1 MTIKDRIEQIKS
13 RVTILEV
20 VSFYGVE
27 LQKKGEWFTGH
38 CPFHD
43 HEDKK
48 PSFAVRPSKGRCG
61 CFGCGKGG
69 DVVDFVEQ
77 MENCNRITA
86 LETLEKRYLIQST
99 TEGAKVPQIAKKT
112 AKDVD
117 LLPMWLV
124 EKSQEKGDERKSVL
138 FEFLSRVYGPDKT
151 LKAFEAYRVGTT
163 KRQETIFWQID
174 KGGGV
179 RAGKIMRYMED
190 DGHRDK
196 DRKGSINWVHTYK
209 DESGKDLRKR
219 GIISE
224 DWTQTQCLFGE
235 HLLTKRPLDVVG
247 LVESE
252 KTALVASICLPKY
265 VWVSVGG
272 ASNFTPE
279 RAKPLENRKVLVF
292 ADLNKADEWE
302 QRAEE
307 LRGKGY
313 DVKLSQVFQQLAT
326 DEDRKKGHDIAD
338 VLIRYAKAHPFTD
351 EALFAS
357 MQRKNADL
365 AEMAETLS
373 LEVV

>member
-1 MTIKDRIEQIKS
+1 MTIAEIKNS
-13 RVTILEV
+13 IDILAV
-20 VSFYGVE
+20 VRSYGVE
-27 LQKKGEWFTGH
+27 LRQRGGYLTGR

-43 HEDKK
+43 DKE
-48 PSFAVRPSKGRCG
+48 PSFAVYPKTQTFKCY
-61 CFGCGKGG
+61 GCGSGG
-69 DVVDFVEQ
+69 DVVDFVEK
-77 MENCNRITA
+77 MENCDKKTV
-86 LETLEKRYLIQST
+86 LDTLKARYLIQST
-99 TEGAKVPQIAKKT
+99 AERVKVPQIAKKT

-124 EKSQEKGDERKSVL
+124 EKSQERGDERKSVL
-138 FEFLSRVYGPDKT
+138 FEFLSVLYGPDET

-163 KRQETIFWQID
+163 KRQEAIFWQID

-179 RAGKIMRYMED
+179 RAGKIMRYNEE
-190 DGHRDK
+190 GHRDK

-235 HLLTKRPLDVVG
+235 HLLKERPLDVVG

-252 KTALVASICLPKY
+252 KTALVASICLPKF

-272 ASNFTPE
+272 ATNFTAE
-279 RAKPLENRKVLVF
+279 RAKPLENRKVLVY
-292 ADLNKADEWE
+292 ADLNKADEWR
-302 QRAEE
+302 QKAEE
-307 LRGKGY
+307 LRGEGY
-313 DVKLSQVFQQLAT
+313 DIELAEEYQQLAT
-326 DEDRKKGHDIAD
+326 DEDREKGHDIAD

-357 MQRKNADL
+357 MQRKNENL
-365 AEMAETLS
+365 AEMAEALS